1 MSFMDDLAELFDSTV
16 IAQPGVVDGAGD
28 WLASGGNATYPARYE
43 GGPRMVRNAAGQ
55 EVVSSLLILINGVL
69 VSHDASIMRFT
80 IPSTFAPHTDTIQA
94 IRIDPVSDETGVISA
109 EIYLP

>member
-1 MSFMDDLAELFDSTV
+1 MDDLAELFDSTV

-28 WLASGGNATYPARYE
+28 WLASGANQILPARYE
-43 GGPRMVRNAAGQ
+43 GGPRIVRNASSGQ
-55 EVVSSLLILINGVL
+55 EVVSSLLVLINGVL

-80 IPSTFAPHTDTIQA
+80 IPANPFSPHIELIQA